1 MTLVPFEEFEEH
13 FSNRE
18 GTIFGCPHLKMN
30 CNALNLSKE
39 YISVQEAF
47 KTNEKYQSLLI
58 DIQHGKTFPNIKV
71 GGEYQW
77 FKKALESLD
86 SNGTLYGRIPTY
98 LIPKLCGH
106 FKTFYVKQIKILGEY
121 CYVEIVKKECKGKT
135 VVKYPEKL
143 IEIDI
148 HNQVILD
155 HYNEEFYNYLDSVD
169 LSKSC
174 ERTTIDGKGATLKE
188 QLKTRSNRTDF
199 EKVVFLS
206 SATPTV
212 KYNTFDEV
220 KDKNVGGDAFFTNSV
235 EERDKYIE
243 VLSNKKV
250 RQLMMSMCFGKYV
263 RMKLD
268 HKKYIL
274 NENIF
279 TFAQ

>member
-1 MTLVPFEEFEEH
+1 MMIPFEQFEEY
-13 FSNRE
+13 FSDKK
-18 GTIFGCPHLKMN
+18 GTIFGCPHLKMI
-30 CNALNLSKE
+30 CNALNLTNDYVST
-39 YISVQEAF
+39 QEAF
-47 KTNEKYQSLLI
+47 DTKNIYKSLLI
-58 DIQHGKTFPNIKV
+58 DIQNGKTFPNIKV

-77 FKKALESLD
+77 FKKALTSLEP
-86 SNGTLYGRIPTY
+86 NGTLYGRIPTY
-98 LIPKLCGH
+98 LIPKLCDR
-106 FKTFYVKQIKILGEY
+106 FKHLYVKQIKILGEY
-121 CYVEIVKKECKGKT
+121 CLIDVVNKESKAKT

-188 QLKTRSNRTDF
+188 QLKNRSNRTDF
-199 EKVVFLS
+199 EKIVFLS

-243 VLSNKKV
+243 VLSDKKV

-274 NENIF
+274 NEKIF
-279 TFAQ
+279 SFAQ